1 MLKLLLAV
9 SASANDSATYA
20 CSLARE
26 APAKIESCRSVGN
39 VVLKAE
45 VFHSISDVEWMKGD
59 GCRNLAEDVVWIAG
73 DMTRSEVWSG

>member
-20 CSLARE
+20 SFLARK
-26 APAKIESCRSVGN
+26 ASAKIESCGN
-39 VVLKAE
+39 VWKVVFNAG

-73 DMTRSEVWSG
+73 DMARSEVWSG